1 MTTDSLCYS
10 QSEASLPK
18 RDKLQILK
26 TLQPEQV
33 FGQTKP
39 ASEKDPTMS
48 QLLAWGY
55 EDTTK
60 HDYTKNGSK
69 KIQNKIRKMK
79 REYISEAH
87 DNYRKPERAADTSQ
101 LLFDYFDQEE
111 LDLFRKKVYTLLKEK
126 ESEHKLQT
134 CYQQFF
140 ASEQMQRLKSE
151 IARWTPAG
159 TKQKQN
165 IRSQQ
170 DFLREEMEGTLE
182 RAGFKR

>member
-1 MTTDSLCYS
+1 MTTNSLCYS

-18 RDKLQILK
+18 HDKLQILK

-33 FGQTKP
+33 FGQTKTT
-39 ASEKDPTMS
+39 SQKDPTMS

-55 EDTTK
+55 EDTNK

-87 DNYRKPERAADTSQ
+87 DNYRKPERAADNSQ

-111 LDLFRKKVYTLLKEK
+111 LDLFRKKVYTMLKEK
-126 ESEHKLQT
+126 ESEDKLQT

-159 TKQKQN
+159 TKQK
-165 IRSQQ
+165 
-170 DFLREEMEGTLE
+170 
-182 RAGFKR
+182 